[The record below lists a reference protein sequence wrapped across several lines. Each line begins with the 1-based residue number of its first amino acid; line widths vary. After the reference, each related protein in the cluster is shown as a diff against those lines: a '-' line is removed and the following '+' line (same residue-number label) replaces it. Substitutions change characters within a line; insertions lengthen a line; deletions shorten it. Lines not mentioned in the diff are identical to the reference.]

1 MLWFEG
7 RIILQFYSEAKV
19 LYRKAISPITIILV
33 RHGNTRRIINL
44 NIPVFGI
51 ALIIFFSF
59 VGAVYL
65 CSMIPDVIRY
75 RGMERQ
81 FVDYARKVSELNS
94 TLSSL
99 KKTEKEL
106 HALISLGSKEKIL
119 ERVDL
124 SRMISSDSTNVRQ
137 QIDSSMQMIA
147 AIKDYLRK
155 QKDLYLLAGTGGF
168 SGNHKEGK
176 SNQEKRVLFHIK
188 AADMIKYDLI
198 ISRAAGKYNVDAA
211 LIKAIIKTESN
222 FDHRAVSP
230 RGAQGLMQLMPQTA
244 YALQIEDSF
253 HPENNIEGGTRYLR
267 YLLDLFNDDL
277 PLALAA
283 YNAGENAVIK
293 HNNNIP
299 PYRETQAYV
308 QRVLDHLDSYR
319 RIGQNITEEKV
330 ISYVIHTDYNTI
342 PAKS

>member
-44 NIPVFGI
+44 NIPAVGI
-51 ALIIFFSF
+51 ALIVFLSF
-59 VGAVYL
+59 VGTIYL

-81 FVDYARKVSELNS
+81 FLDYARKVSDLNA

-106 HALISLGSKEKIL
+106 HALMSLGSKEKIL
-119 ERVDL
+119 ERVD
-124 SRMISSDSTNVRQ
+124 SFRMISSDSANVHQ
-137 QIDSSMQMIA
+137 YIDSSMQTIK

-155 QKDLYLLAGTGGF
+155 QKDLNMLAVAGGF
-168 SGNHKEGK
+168 TGNHKEGN

-198 ISRAAGKYNVDAA
+198 ISKAAGKYNIDAA

-230 RGAQGLMQLMPQTA
+230 QGAQGLMQLMPQTA

-267 YLLDLFNDDL
+267 YLLDLFNDEL

-299 PYRETQAYV
+299 PYKETQAYV
-308 QRVLDHLDSYR
+308 QRVLDQLNSYR
-319 RIGQNITEEKV
+319 RIGQNITEERV
-330 ISYVIHTDYNTI
+330 ISYIIHTDDSTI
-342 PAKS
+342 LAKS